1 MHASRTKGGCSPP
14 CSQRGSN
21 REQVGLRRVPSVG
34 VATNRGSV
42 RRVEALAPKV
52 SPMGRT
58 EDPQV
63 IDYVLTYKRDDGQ
76 RLATR
81 ERMKFLREV
90 KKTGLSLDP
99 DVTEQLSTDQGT
111 CPKQI
116 IKIHAPFNVLSRV
129 AEKMRLKMP
138 LNVEVNYIL
147 NGIHIPIESHKDKAN
162 LNEDIEMQPFIQT
175 DDTKKDHKKDGKLK
189 NVPSLS
195 CLLMEKTFTSAFT
208 LHEGPENH
216 LGYLPGASS
225 VQESGGRHNSW
236 MDLNN
241 LWAKT
246 YRMQPLWKIRN
257 YFGEKI
263 AFYFAMMEVL
273 LLIFILPAL
282 CGLAIFIYG
291 LYHSISCHNAISDV
305 NTILQENSCSLVCST
320 PSMVPEVAEKA
331 ISQIR
336 TICNNIA
343 ARKKNIEQIM
353 NRICASE
360 NHSDSTFQILPDD
373 ALGVFKSSLDNYA
386 SPLFGLIVCLWGT
399 IFLEFWKRRN
409 AELVYEWDVESY
421 EDDELVRPEFYGTKP
436 DPITGEPDAYY
447 STSRQRLKFALSF
460 SVGILMVGCV
470 FISVLAVAVY
480 KTWAGFR
487 TTDSGSFERFCL
499 TTVISSL
506 LNALSILLLRIAYR
520 RIAMR
525 MTKWENHR
533 TQTEYNDALI
543 IKSFAFQFANSY
555 SPLFYIAF
563 VRTNNEQFFTRIGLP
578 GLTDNCGELNNCML
592 ELSFQLLTLMIME
605 SLPKM
610 AKDIFLL
617 CFDRLRHR
625 YCSKK
630 EMTADCSTIDEY
642 ILQEDQ
648 KPDVGDFTLEEY
660 TSKVIQYGYQM
671 LFAVSFPLGPLLFI
685 LIILFDMRLDARRLL
700 QTNKRPIAHMA
711 QDIGQWFTIL
721 ELMNIVAVVTNGC
734 LIAFTSEFG
743 RGRHFYEKLAIVMV
757 FEHAVFVVKIL
768 LSIFIPDVPQRI
780 KMAIKREKYEAQRIM
795 EAECGH

>member
-1 MHASRTKGGCSPP
+1 ME
-14 CSQRGSN
+14 GS
-21 REQVGLRRVPSVG
+21 
-34 VATNRGSV
+34 
-42 RRVEALAPKV
+42 EA
-52 SPMGRT
+52 
-58 EDPQV
+58 PQV
-63 IDYVLTYKRDDGQ
+63 IDYVLIYKRGDGQ
-76 RLATR
+76 RLAR
-81 ERMKFLREV
+81 ERMNFLGEV

-116 IKIHAPFNVLSRV
+116 IKIHAPFNVLSQV

-138 LNVEVNYIL
+138 LNVESMETPASFPQKFLKYFGTDDEADYFSAPYRHDKQNIFKGIENKTTFFRPAVRSLIVNYIL
-147 NGIHIPIESHKDKAN
+147 NGIHIPIEGHKDKAN
-162 LNEDIEMQPFIQT
+162 FNEDIEMQPFIQT
-175 DDTKKDHKKDGKLK
+175 DDIKKDHKKDGKLN

-195 CLLMEKTFTSAFT
+195 YLLMEKAFTSAFT

-225 VQESGGRHNSW
+225 VQENGGRHNSW

-273 LLIFILPAL
+273 LLTFILPAL

-291 LYHSISCHNAISDV
+291 LYNSVSCHNAISDV
-305 NTILQENSCSLVCST
+305 NTILQGNSCSLVCST
-320 PSMVPEVAEKA
+320 PSMVPEVAEEA
-331 ISQIR
+331 ANQIR
-336 TICNNIA
+336 NICDNIA

-353 NRICASE
+353 NRICAFG
-360 NHSDSTFQILPDD
+360 NHSDCTFQILPDD
-373 ALGVFKSSLDNYA
+373 GLGVFKSSLDNYA
-386 SPLFGLIVCLWGT
+386 SPLFGMIVCLWGT

-421 EDDELVRPEFYGTKP
+421 EDDELIRPEYYGTKP
-436 DPITGEPDAYY
+436 DPITGELDAYY
-447 STSRQRLKFALSF
+447 SISGQRLKFVLSF

-470 FISVLAVAVY
+470 FISVLAVVVY
-480 KTWAGFR
+480 TTWARFR
-487 TTDSGSFERFCL
+487 TTDSGSFAQFCL
-499 TTVISSL
+499 TTVIGSL
-506 LNALSILLLRIAYR
+506 LNALSIFLMGKAYR
-520 RIAMR
+520 IIAVR
-525 MTKWENHR
+525 MTNWENHR

-563 VRTNNEQFFTRIGLP
+563 VRTNNEQYFTRIGLP

-592 ELSFQLLTLMIME
+592 ELSFQLLTLIIME
-605 SLPKM
+605 TLPKFV
-610 AKDIFLL
+610 KDIFSL
-617 CFDRLRHR
+617 

-630 EMTADCSTIDEY
+630 QTTADCSDIDEY

-660 TSKVIQYGYQM
+660 TAKVIQYGYQM

-685 LIILFDMRLDARRLL
+685 LINLFDMRLDARRLL
-700 QTNKRPIAHMA
+700 RTNKRPIAHMA

-757 FEHAVFVVKIL
+757 FEHVVFVVKIL
-768 LSIFIPDVPQRI
+768 LLIFIPDVPRGI